1 MNKIFKLITSISFLF
16 FSINAALSEENFFN
30 EALKMYQN
38 EKYEDARFMLERNI
52 VFNPKDAKSYLYLAK
67 IYNHEE
73 DQNKEEYNLETTLL
87 IEPNNEE
94 AILMLMKIALKKS
107 NYSKVNDLSQ
117 TFIKVCKKLCDENN
131 EIQKSLKNIEPAT
144 MSLDQNLNKILIIDF
159 GSQFTQLIARRI
171 RELGVF
177 SEIVSH
183 KKIKIKHIDKSI
195 KGIIL
200 SGGPLNVYEI
210 NKYSFDKKIINL
222 SIPILGICFGHQ
234 ILSKLNGGRVKQSK
248 HREFGLANI
257 YKKNESL
264 LIKNFFNKQKSKKV
278 WMSHADQVSKL
289 PKNFKVI
296 ASSTNSKFAIVENK
310 LNKFYGIQFHPE
322 VTHTENGKKLI
333 SNFIFLICKIKRNW
347 SSKDQKIQLIKEV
360 KDQVG
365 SEKVICALSG
375 GVDSSVVAQLLNKAI
390 GKKLYCI
397 FVNTGLLR
405 KNEEVQV
412 VQTFKKRL
420 KINLIYVN
428 AEKEFL
434 KKLHNVSDPEKKRKI
449 IGNLFIKIFE
459 RYAKKIKNVK
469 FLAQGTLYPDLI
481 ESRSVTGSQTS
492 KIKSHHNVGGLPKKM
507 KLKLVEPLKFLFKD
521 EVRKLGLELNL
532 NKDIISRHP
541 FPGPGLAIRMPGL
554 ITNEK
559 IKILKEADYYFIQA
573 LRDHGLYHKIW
584 QAYAALLPVKT
595 VGVMGDNRTYEY
607 LCLLRAIT
615 SEDGM
620 TADFYEFK
628 KSFMETIS
636 NKIVNSIRGINRVVY
651 DITSKPPSTIELE

>member
-1 MNKIFKLITSISFLF
+1 
-16 FSINAALSEENFFN
+16 
-30 EALKMYQN
+30 
-38 EKYEDARFMLERNI
+38 
-52 VFNPKDAKSYLYLAK
+52 
-67 IYNHEE
+67 
-73 DQNKEEYNLETTLL
+73 
-87 IEPNNEE
+87 
-94 AILMLMKIALKKS
+94 
-107 NYSKVNDLSQ
+107 
-117 TFIKVCKKLCDENN
+117 
-131 EIQKSLKNIEPAT
+131 
-144 MSLDQNLNKILIIDF
+144 MSLDRILNKILIIDF

-171 RELGVF
+171 RELGVY
-177 SEIVSH
+177 SEIISH
-183 KKIKIKHIDKSI
+183 KQIKNKNINQSI

-200 SGGPLNVYEI
+200 SGGPLNVYQI
-210 NKYSFDKKIINL
+210 NKYSFDKNIIENG
-222 SIPILGICFGHQ
+222 IPVLGICFGHQ

-257 YKKNESL
+257 YKK
-264 LIKNFFNKQKSKKV
+264 KNSPLTKNLFNKKKIIKV

-289 PKNFKVI
+289 PKKFSVI
-296 ASSTNSKFAIVENK
+296 ASSQNSKFAIVENK
-310 LNKFYGIQFHPE
+310 SKKFYGVQFHPE

-333 SNFIFLICKIKRNW
+333 SNFIFDICRIKKNW
-347 SSKDQKIQLIKEV
+347 SSKHQKKKLINDV
-360 KDQVG
+360 RYQVG
-365 SEKVICALSG
+365 NNKVICALSG
-375 GVDSSVVAQLLNKAI
+375 GVDSGVVAQLLNKAI

-405 KNEEVQV
+405 KNEEKQV
-412 VQTFKKRL
+412 VKTFKTKL

-434 KKLHNVSDPEKKRKI
+434 MKLKNVSDPEKKRKI

-459 RYAKKIKNVK
+459 RHAKKIKNVQ

-481 ESRSVTGSQTS
+481 ESKSVTGSQTS

-532 NKDIISRHP
+532 NKEIISRHP

-554 ITNEK
+554 ITKEK
-559 IKILKEADYYFIQA
+559 INILKEADHYFIQA
-573 LRDHGLYHKIW
+573 LKEHGLYHKIW

-620 TADFYEFK
+620 TADFFEFK
-628 KSFMETIS
+628 KSFIQEIS

>member
-1 MNKIFKLITSISFLF
+1 
-16 FSINAALSEENFFN
+16 
-30 EALKMYQN
+30 
-38 EKYEDARFMLERNI
+38 
-52 VFNPKDAKSYLYLAK
+52 
-67 IYNHEE
+67 
-73 DQNKEEYNLETTLL
+73 
-87 IEPNNEE
+87 
-94 AILMLMKIALKKS
+94 
-107 NYSKVNDLSQ
+107 
-117 TFIKVCKKLCDENN
+117 
-131 EIQKSLKNIEPAT
+131 
-144 MSLDQNLNKILIIDF
+144 MSLDQNLDKVVIIDF

-183 KKIKIKHIDKSI
+183 KKIKISGINQSVR
-195 KGIIL
+195 GIIL
-200 SGGPLNVYEI
+200 SGGPLNVYQI
-210 NKYSFDKKIINL
+210 NKYSFDKKILELN
-222 SIPILGICFGHQ
+222 IPILGICFGHQ
-234 ILSKLNGGRVKQSK
+234 ILSKLNGGRVRQSK

-257 YKKNESL
+257 FKKRDSL
-264 LIKNFFNKQKSKKV
+264 LTKNFYGVKKTKEV

-289 PKNFKVI
+289 PKNFQVI
-296 ASSTNSKFAIVENK
+296 ASSTNSKYAIVENK
-310 LNKFYGIQFHPE
+310 LKKYYGVQFHPE

-333 SNFIFLICKIKRNW
+333 SNFVFLICKIKKNW
-347 SSKDQKIQLIKEV
+347 SSKDQKIKLINEV
-360 KDQVG
+360 RDQVG
-365 SEKVICALSG
+365 SHKVICALSG

-405 KNEEVQV
+405 KDEETQV

-420 KINLIYVN
+420 KMNLIYVN
-428 AEKEFL
+428 AENEFL
-434 KKLHNVSDPEKKRKI
+434 GKLKNVSDPEKKRKI

-459 RYAKKIKNVK
+459 RYAKKIKDVK

-481 ESRSVTGSQTS
+481 ESKSVTGSQTS

-507 KLKLVEPLKFLFKD
+507 NLKLVEPLKFLFKD
-521 EVRKLGLELNL
+521 EVRKLGLELKL
-532 NKDIISRHP
+532 SKEIISRHP
-541 FPGPGLAIRMPGL
+541 FPGPGLAIRMPGN

-573 LRDHGLYHKIW
+573 LKDHGLYHKIW

-620 TADFYEFK
+620 TADFFEFR
-628 KSFMETIS
+628 KSFMQTIS

-651 DITSKPPSTIELE
+651 DVTSKPPSTIELE

>member
-1 MNKIFKLITSISFLF
+1 M
-16 FSINAALSEENFFN
+16 
-30 EALKMYQN
+30 
-38 EKYEDARFMLERNI
+38 
-52 VFNPKDAKSYLYLAK
+52 
-67 IYNHEE
+67 
-73 DQNKEEYNLETTLL
+73 
-87 IEPNNEE
+87 
-94 AILMLMKIALKKS
+94 
-107 NYSKVNDLSQ
+107 
-117 TFIKVCKKLCDENN
+117 
-131 EIQKSLKNIEPAT
+131 
-144 MSLDQNLNKILIIDF
+144 
-159 GSQFTQLIARRI
+159 
-171 RELGVF
+171 
-177 SEIVSH
+177 
-183 KKIKIKHIDKSI
+183 
-195 KGIIL
+195 
-200 SGGPLNVYEI
+200 
-210 NKYSFDKKIINL
+210 
-222 SIPILGICFGHQ
+222 
-234 ILSKLNGGRVKQSK
+234 KQSK

-257 YKKNESL
+257 TKKNNSL
-264 LIKNFFNKQKSKKV
+264 LIKNLFKKKKSIKV

-296 ASSTNSKFAIVENK
+296 ASSQNSKFAVVENK
-310 LNKFYGIQFHPE
+310 FKNYYGVQFHPE

-333 SNFIFLICKIKRNW
+333 SNFIFLICKMRKNW
-347 SSKDQKIQLIKEV
+347 SSKDQKIKLIK
-360 KDQVG
+360 DARQMVG
-365 SEKVICALSG
+365 NNKVICALSG

-390 GKKLYCI
+390 GKNLHCI

-405 KNEEVQV
+405 KNEEKQV
-412 VQTFKKRL
+412 VATFKKKL
-420 KINLIYVN
+420 KINLTYVN

-434 KKLHNVSDPEKKRKI
+434 RKLSNISDPEKKRKI

-481 ESRSVTGSQTS
+481 ESKSVTGSQTS

-532 NKDIISRHP
+532 SREIISRHP
-541 FPGPGLAIRMPGL
+541 FPGPGLAIRMPGI
-554 ITNEK
+554 ITKEK
-559 IKILKEADYYFIQA
+559 INILKEADHYFIQA
-573 LRDHGLYHKIW
+573 LRDHNLYHKIW

-628 KSFMETIS
+628 KSFIQEIS

>member
-1 MNKIFKLITSISFLF
+1 
-16 FSINAALSEENFFN
+16 
-30 EALKMYQN
+30 
-38 EKYEDARFMLERNI
+38 
-52 VFNPKDAKSYLYLAK
+52 
-67 IYNHEE
+67 
-73 DQNKEEYNLETTLL
+73 
-87 IEPNNEE
+87 
-94 AILMLMKIALKKS
+94 
-107 NYSKVNDLSQ
+107 
-117 TFIKVCKKLCDENN
+117 
-131 EIQKSLKNIEPAT
+131 
-144 MSLDQNLNKILIIDF
+144 MSLDQNLDKVVIIDF

-183 KKIKIKHIDKSI
+183 KKINISGINQTVR
-195 KGIIL
+195 GIIL
-200 SGGPLNVYEI
+200 SGGPLNVYQI
-210 NKYSFDKKIINL
+210 NKYSFDKKILELN
-222 SIPILGICFGHQ
+222 IPILGICFGHQ
-234 ILSKLNGGRVKQSK
+234 ILSKLSGGRVRQSK

-257 YKKNESL
+257 FKKRDSL
-264 LIKNFFNKQKSKKV
+264 LTKNFYGVKKTKEV

-289 PKNFKVI
+289 PKNFQVI
-296 ASSTNSKFAIVENK
+296 ASSTNSKYAIVENK
-310 LNKFYGIQFHPE
+310 LKKYYGVQFHPE

-333 SNFIFLICKIKRNW
+333 SNFVFLICKIKKNW
-347 SSKDQKIQLIKEV
+347 SSKDQKTKLINEV
-360 KDQVG
+360 RDQVG
-365 SEKVICALSG
+365 SHKVICALSG

-405 KNEEVQV
+405 KDEETQV

-420 KINLIYVN
+420 KMNLIYVN
-428 AEKEFL
+428 AENEFL
-434 KKLHNVSDPEKKRKI
+434 GKLKNVSDPEKKRKI

-459 RYAKKIKNVK
+459 RYAKKIKDVK

-481 ESRSVTGSQTS
+481 ESKSVTGSQTS

-507 KLKLVEPLKFLFKD
+507 NLKLVEPLKFLFKD
-521 EVRKLGLELNL
+521 EVRKLGLELKL
-532 NKDIISRHP
+532 SKEIISRHP
-541 FPGPGLAIRMPGL
+541 FPGPGLAIRMPGN

-573 LRDHGLYHKIW
+573 LKDHGLYHKIW

-620 TADFYEFK
+620 TADFFEFR
-628 KSFMETIS
+628 KSFMQTIS

-651 DITSKPPSTIELE
+651 DVTSKPPSTIELE

>member
-1 MNKIFKLITSISFLF
+1 MIL
-16 FSINAALSEENFFN
+16 
-30 EALKMYQN
+30 
-38 EKYEDARFMLERNI
+38 D
-52 VFNPKDAKSYLYLAK
+52 
-67 IYNHEE
+67 
-73 DQNKEEYNLETTLL
+73 KE
-87 IEPNNEE
+87 
-94 AILMLMKIALKKS
+94 
-107 NYSKVNDLSQ
+107 
-117 TFIKVCKKLCDENN
+117 
-131 EIQKSLKNIEPAT
+131 
-144 MSLDQNLNKILIIDF
+144 LNKILIVDF

-183 KKIKIKHIDKSI
+183 KKIKSTNITKYT

-210 NKYSFDKKIINL
+210 KKYSFDKKIIEKG
-222 SIPILGICFGHQ
+222 IPVLGICFGHQ

-248 HREFGLANI
+248 HREFGLANLRE
-257 YKKNESL
+257 KKYSL
-264 LIKNFFNKQKSKKV
+264 LTKNFFKNRKISKV
-278 WMSHADQVSKL
+278 WMSHADQVSKM
-289 PKNFKVI
+289 PKNFSVI
-296 ASSTNSKFAIVENK
+296 ASSNNSKFAIVENK
-310 LNKFYGIQFHPE
+310 KRNFYGVQFHPE

-333 SNFIFLICKIKRNW
+333 SNFIFLICKIKKNW
-347 SSKDQKIQLIKEV
+347 SSKDQRMKLIK
-360 KDQVG
+360 DLRNQVG
-365 SEKVICALSG
+365 KDKVICALSG

-390 GKKLYCI
+390 GKKLFCI
-397 FVNTGLLR
+397 FVNTGMLR
-405 KNEEVQV
+405 KNEEKQV
-412 VQTFKKRL
+412 VQTFKKKL

-428 AEKEFL
+428 AEKEFI
-434 KKLHNVSDPEKKRKI
+434 KKLSNVSDPEKKRKI

-459 RYAKKIKNVK
+459 RYARKIKDVK

-481 ESRSVTGSQTS
+481 ESKSVTGSQTS
-492 KIKSHHNVGGLPKKM
+492 KIKSHHNVGGLPKRM
-507 KLKLVEPLKFLFKD
+507 KLELVEPLKFLFKD

-532 NKDIISRHP
+532 SKEIISRHP
-541 FPGPGLAIRMPGL
+541 FPGPGLAIRMPGI
-554 ITNEK
+554 ITKQK
-559 IKILKEADYYFIQA
+559 ISILKEADYYFIKA
-573 LRDHGLYHKIW
+573 LRENGLYDKIW

-628 KSFMETIS
+628 KSFTQMIS